1 MNLGQ
6 LRAEF
11 RRLMFDTAAP
21 YLWSDDEI
29 AGYFNEAVRE
39 AAIRAKLIQDET
51 TDAYCKINIIA
62 GTNLYTLNAKVCGIY
77 RIKLE
82 GAADPLWRK
91 SREEMDME
99 YPGWEKQTGAPQLFT
114 ELNDTS
120 LLRIVPTPVSDGVAR
135 LVVWRLP
142 AADLVADADIPEIHE
157 KYHYRLIDWA
167 RRCAYLK
174 HDSETT
180 DPVAAQ
186 RHELLFDASFGV
198 RPDANV
204 LRKRRENRSRVVRYG
219 G

>member
-11 RRLMFDTAAP
+11 RRLMLDAVAP
-21 YLWSDDEI
+21 YLWSDAEI
-29 AGYFNEAVRE
+29 DAYINESVRE

-51 TDAYCKINIIA
+51 TDAVCKLDLVAN
-62 GTNLYTLNAKVCGIY
+62 TSTYTLHPTICGIY
-77 RIKLE
+77 RIKID
-82 GAADPLWRK
+82 GAANPLWRK
-91 SREEMDME
+91 SREEMDVQ
-99 YPGWEKQTGAPQLFT
+99 YPGWETQTGDPQIFT

-120 LLRIVPTPVSDGVAR
+120 RLRIVPTPYQNGVAR

-142 AADLVADADIPEIHE
+142 LADMVVDADIPEIHE
-157 KYHYRLIDWA
+157 KHHYRLIDWA

-174 HDSETT
+174 QDSETF
-180 DPVAAQ
+180 DAAAAQ
-186 RHELLFDASFGV
+186 RYEALFEASFGV

-204 LRKRRENRSRVVRYG
+204 QRKRRENRSRVVRYG